1 MKMVNVQTSFERLL
15 TINDLKSE
23 ERKQKLSR
31 YRKKKI
37 KRNFGRKIKV
47 SKIKINLFL
56 FTRRQTIID
65 FTTKYHINIATK
77 NLFTGTIVYNIK

>member
-1 MKMVNVQTSFERLL
+1 MLFLQNLGSNNIRIVNPADSVQTSFEQLL

-37 KRNFGRKIKV
+37 NRNFGRKIKV
-47 SKIKINLFL
+47 SKTKIDDFNL
-56 FTRRQTIID
+56 R
-65 FTTKYHINIATK
+65 KAN
-77 NLFTGTIVYNIK
+77 N

>member
-1 MKMVNVQTSFERLL
+1 MFVLLQNLGSNNMRMVNPAGSVQTSFERLL
-15 TINDLKSE
+15 TISDLKSE

-47 SKIKINLFL
+47 SKYKDQIFYLPEGK
-56 FTRRQTIID
+56 Q
-65 FTTKYHINIATK
+65 
-77 NLFTGTIVYNIK
+77 

>member
-1 MKMVNVQTSFERLL
+1 MNPVGSVQTSFEQLL

-47 SKIKINLFL
+47 SETKMNNFNLKK
-56 FTRRQTIID
+56 TNN
-65 FTTKYHINIATK
+65 KC
-77 NLFTGTIVYNIK
+77 VYLVI

>member
-1 MKMVNVQTSFERLL
+1 MRMVNPAGCVQTSFEPLL

-65 FTTKYHINIATK
+65 
-77 NLFTGTIVYNIK
+77 

>member
-1 MKMVNVQTSFERLL
+1 VNPAGSVQASCEQLL

-47 SKIKINLFL
+47 SKTKIDDFNL
-56 FTRRQTIID
+56 
-65 FTTKYHINIATK
+65 KKANNK
-77 NLFTGTIVYNIK
+77 CVNLRI

>member
-1 MKMVNVQTSFERLL
+1 V
-15 TINDLKSE
+15 TISDLKTE

-47 SKIKINLFL
+47 LVLGHCKQKKVNLHSL
-56 FTRRQTIID
+56 
-65 FTTKYHINIATK
+65 YA
-77 NLFTGTIVYNIK
+77 Y